1 MNDSDFHSIFNF
13 ELNQGYP
20 ISNCLGVELLWI
32 KSCRQEFKKVPFTQ
46 GNWVV
51 GSSFLWQAYGR
62 IGPTFFFHGQR
73 TTTISLILEMLE
85 MFDIFRISKQYM
97 SCQ

>member
-32 KSCRQEFKKVPFTQ
+32 KSCRQAFKKVPFTQ

-51 GSSFLWQAYGR
+51 VVLFCGR
-62 IGPTFFFHGQR
+62 PTAGLGQR
-73 TTTISLILEMLE
+73 SFFMVNAQRQ
-85 MFDIFRISKQYM
+85 FH
-97 SCQ
+97 

>member
-13 ELNQGYP
+13 ELNLGDP
-20 ISNCLGVELLWI
+20 ISNCLGVELLRI

-51 GSSFLWQAYGR
+51 VVLFCGRPTAGLGRRSFFIVNAQR
-62 IGPTFFFHGQR
+62 QFH
-73 TTTISLILEMLE
+73 
-85 MFDIFRISKQYM
+85 
-97 SCQ
+97 